1 MRRTAG
7 IKPAKIVEGGTP
19 VAAAGIAQE
28 EEQHQHQGS
37 LDSPIGGGQFI
48 LDGAASSIMPEIAAA
63 ASDVG
68 TTGSSSDGVT
78 SLASSFKDM
87 MKKEKK
93 GGPSF
98 LSTISFY

>member
-7 IKPAKIVEGGTP
+7 TKPAKILEGG
-19 VAAAGIAQE
+19 AAVGIAQE
-28 EEQHQHQGS
+28 EDQQQHQGA

-48 LDGAASSIMPEIAAA
+48 LEGAAASSGAMPEMAAA
-63 ASDVG
+63 TASDLAA
-68 TTGSSSDGVT
+68 TGSSSDGVT

-93 GGPSF
+93 VGN
-98 LSTISFY
+98 

>member
-7 IKPAKIVEGGTP
+7 IKPAKIVEGGAP
-19 VAAAGIAQE
+19 LASAAAAAEE
-28 EEQHQHQGS
+28 EEQGA

-48 LDGAASSIMPEIAAA
+48 VDGAASNAMPEIEA
-63 ASDVG
+63 AS
-68 TTGSSSDGVT
+68 SDAGP

-93 GGPSF
+93 G
-98 LSTISFY
+98 